1 MDLKE
6 QLCGRPRED
15 IHPSLYFQRTPRHFS
30 FWNWFNYSDVQTFTN
45 SLLLNSTIIINVV
58 SILSFCCSGVYL
70 RKYQMEY
77 NSVFGYYFQM
87 ILHIEPPLKR
97 VQKNVKCQQT
107 ILNWHSI
114 PGPLAHHRLWINI
127 LSKFRERFLVCD
139 YTAFSGFLCEQIISW
154 ALTFKGYG
162 DYVISF
168 LHFTSMPR
176 TLKQRGEGRKKRK
189 GKKETKIKDSG
200 QGLSEPLKLLSPKKN
215 PLWIK
220 FSEMILIIATI
231 CWVFTIY
238 QTLYHALE
246 EESPGTQR
254 YYSAM
259 STPWGLCTWE
269 CPVNFKQHTAWSTY
283 EKVEV
288 GWRLVIPV

>member
-45 SLLLNSTIIINVV
+45 SLLLNLTIIINVV

-70 RKYQMEY
+70 RKYHTEY

-97 VQKNVKCQQT
+97 VQKNVKSQQT
-107 ILNWHSI
+107 ILNWRSI
-114 PGPLAHHRLWINI
+114 PGPPAHRRLWINI

-139 YTAFSGFLCEQIISW
+139 YTAFSRFLCEQIISW

-162 DYVISF
+162 DYVILF
-168 LHFTSMPR
+168 LHFTSMQR
-176 TLKQRGEGRKKRK
+176 TLKAERRRKKEKK
-189 GKKETKIKDSG
+189 GKKKKQKLKTVVKGSLNLWNFCPQRKIHYELNSVK
-200 QGLSEPLKLLSPKKN
+200 
-215 PLWIK
+215 
-220 FSEMILIIATI
+220 
-231 CWVFTIY
+231 
-238 QTLYHALE
+238 
-246 EESPGTQR
+246 
-254 YYSAM
+254 
-259 STPWGLCTWE
+259 
-269 CPVNFKQHTAWSTY
+269 WS
-283 EKVEV
+283 
-288 GWRLVIPV
+288 W